1 MKQIIPIL
9 AAAVMLALPVA
20 SQAQDRPVVVELFT
34 SQGCS
39 SCPPADAFMEQL
51 AARGDVIALSLH
63 VDYWDYI
70 GWADIFAKPEHT
82 ARQRGYAKSGDRRMV
97 YTPQMIINGKDH
109 VVGNRPRDVTELIEK
124 HRSDVDDIVL
134 KATRDGNLLRIT
146 ARTDVAHGMPMLVQ
160 LLRYRPEATVAIE
173 RGENAGKVLKYSNIV
188 TEMIQLA
195 VWDSSAPLKIDT
207 RISGDDPLVVLLQ
220 YPDFGTIEAAVELP

>member
-20 SQAQDRPVVVELFT
+20 SQVQGRPVVVELFT

-39 SCPPADAFMEQL
+39 SCPPADEFMEQL
-51 AARGDVIALSLH
+51 AARRDVIALSLH

-134 KATRDGNLLRIT
+134 NATRDGNFLRIT
-146 ARTDVAHGMPMLVQ
+146 AKTDVAHSMPMLVQ

-173 RGENAGKVLKYSNIV
+173 RGENAGKLLKYSNIV
-188 TEMIQLA
+188 TEMTQLA

-207 RISGDDPLVVLLQ
+207 RISGDEPLVVLLQ

>member
-1 MKQIIPIL
+1 MRHIIPIL
-9 AAAVMLALPVA
+9 SAVLMFCLPVS

-39 SCPPADAFMEQL
+39 SCPPADKFMQQL
-51 AARGDVIALSLH
+51 AARHDVIALSLH

-82 ARQRGYAKSGDRRMV
+82 ARQRGYAKSGGRRMI
-97 YTPQMIINGKDH
+97 YTPQMIINGTDH

-124 HRSDVDDIVL
+124 HLSDADDIVL
-134 KATRDGNLLRIT
+134 KVTRDGSALRIT
-146 ARTDVAHGMPMLVQ
+146 AKTDVAHDMPMLVQ

-173 RGENAGKVLKYSNIV
+173 RGENAGKLLEYSNIV
-188 TEMIQLA
+188 TEMTRLA
-195 VWDSSAPLKIDT
+195 VWDSSEPLAIDT
-207 RISGDDPLVVLLQ
+207 QVSGDEPLVVLLQ
-220 YPDFGTIEAAVELP
+220 YPDFGSIEAAVELP

>member
-1 MKQIIPIL
+1 MKQNIPIL

-20 SQAQDRPVVVELFT
+20 SQAQGRPVVVELFT

-39 SCPPADAFMEQL
+39 SCPPADEFMEQL
-51 AARGDVIALSLH
+51 AARRDVIALSLH

-134 KATRDGNLLRIT
+134 NATRDGNFLRIT
-146 ARTDVAHGMPMLVQ
+146 AKTDVAHSMPMLVQ

-188 TEMIQLA
+188 TEMTQLA

-207 RISGDDPLVVLLQ
+207 RISGDEPLVVLLQ

>member
-9 AAAVMLALPVA
+9 AAALMLALPV
-20 SQAQDRPVVVELFT
+20 SSRAQERPVVVELFT

-39 SCPPADAFMEQL
+39 SCPPADEFMQQL
-51 AARGDVIALSLH
+51 AARRDVIALSLH

-82 ARQRGYAKSGDRRMV
+82 ARQRGYAKSGDRRMI

-124 HRSDVDDIVL
+124 HRFDADDIVL
-134 KATRDGNLLRIT
+134 NASRDGDFLRIT
-146 ARTDVAHGMPMLVQ
+146 AKTDVAHDMPMLVQ

-173 RGENAGKVLKYSNIV
+173 RGENAGKLLKYSNIV
-188 TEMIQLA
+188 TEMTQLA

-207 RISGDDPLVVLLQ
+207 QISGDEPLVVLLQ

>member
-173 RGENAGKVLKYSNIV
+173 RGENVGKLLKYSNIV
-188 TEMIQLA
+188 TEMTQLA

-207 RISGDDPLVVLLQ
+207 RISGDEPLVVLLQ